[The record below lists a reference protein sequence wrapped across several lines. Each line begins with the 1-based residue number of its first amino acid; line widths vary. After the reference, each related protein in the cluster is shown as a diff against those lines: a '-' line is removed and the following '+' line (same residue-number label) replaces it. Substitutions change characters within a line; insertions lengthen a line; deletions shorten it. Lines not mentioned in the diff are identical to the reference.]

1 MPFFQTRNLL
11 QLGIKPTTQSGLT
24 KDKAWGKMEQQED
37 VEVLFTPYQTV
48 THTNWV
54 ILVWVQTYTPILLL
68 PPTPA
73 PPPPPA
79 THPTQFDS
87 SRSRM
92 SSLFHWGIVFPIPD
106 RGLGKLGND
115 PRLSLVW
122 VQTYAPIPSLP
133 TPMECESPTLKLSRK
148 AYSTKVLF
156 ASYQTGT

>member
-24 KDKAWGKMEQQED
+24 KDKAWGKMEPQED

-48 THTNWV
+48 TKTNWV

-68 PPTPA
+68 
-73 PPPPPA
+73 
-79 THPTQFDS
+79 QFDS

>member
-1 MPFFQTRNLL
+1 MPFFPDKESTPTGSKTRDSVWTDKRQSLRKDGTTGRCRSVVYPIPDSDSH
-11 QLGIKPTTQSGLT
+11 QLGDTGMS
-24 KDKAWGKMEQQED
+24 
-37 VEVLFTPYQTV
+37 
-48 THTNWV
+48 TN
-54 ILVWVQTYTPILLL
+54 LYTYTLT
-68 PPTPA
+68 TPN
-73 PPPPPA
+73 PPPPPPT